1 MSWQRPDNRQP
12 DQLRPISFER
22 EFTRF
27 ALGSVLTKCG
37 DTQVLCTV
45 TVQEGV
51 PKFLE
56 GTGSGWLT
64 AEYRML
70 PGATPQRQARE
81 FLKLSGRTQEIQRLI
96 GRSLRASLDL
106 KALGERTVIVDADVL
121 QADAGTRTTSITGG
135 YVALADALEKLV
147 KNGELER
154 SPLCNQVAAI
164 SVGLLQGEPFL
175 DLNYLEDVAAEVD
188 FNIVMNEQLGI
199 IEVQGTAEAGSFSRT
214 QLNQMMDL
222 ADKGIKELL
231 ETQRRTLGDAIG
243 FMTQMI
249 QNP

>member
-45 TVQEGV
+45 TIQEGV

-106 KALGERTVIVDADVL
+106 KALGERTVTVDADVL

-135 YVALADALEKLV
+135 FVALADALDKLV

-154 SPLCNQVAAI
+154 SPLCNQVAAV

-175 DLNYLEDVAAEVD
+175 DLNYPEDVAAEVD

-231 ETQRRTLGDAIG
+231 ETQRRTLEGSPTIL
-243 FMTQMI
+243 I
-249 QNP
+249 